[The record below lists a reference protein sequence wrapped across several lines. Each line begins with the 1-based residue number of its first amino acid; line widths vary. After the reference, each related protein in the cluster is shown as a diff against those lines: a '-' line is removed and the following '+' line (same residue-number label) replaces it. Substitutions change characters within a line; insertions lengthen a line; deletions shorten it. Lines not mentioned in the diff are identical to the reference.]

1 MEGEWVGSKL
11 MNQECAGRCESE
23 PYRCINTKENELICV
38 ESLYCQPSLACFKG
52 LSKAWNWRWDAEN
65 MLSVHELPVSG
76 QRRWSQRG
84 DSAGCSVWKG
94 GRDPEADGA
103 AQGLHSETGGHSDTG
118 QCFKPY
124 SSQTRTFQNQISTH
138 GRIWKVALK
147 ICGFNPPHWTAVVL
161 IFDL

>member
-11 MNQECAGRCESE
+11 MNRECAGRCESE
-23 PYRCINTKENELICV
+23 PYRCINTKENELMCWKSV
-38 ESLYCQPSLACFKG
+38 
-52 LSKAWNWRWDAEN
+52 LSAISGMFQGSWRWDAEN
-65 MLSVHELPVSG
+65 VLSVHELPVSG

-84 DSAGCSVWKG
+84 DAAGCSVWKG

-103 AQGLHSETGGHSDTG
+103 ARGLHSDTG

-138 GRIWKVALK
+138 GHIWKVALK
-147 ICGFNPPHWTAVVL
+147 ICGFNPPHRTAVVL